1 MSGTTPTHPPVMLER
16 DDMTATVLDGK
27 AFAAKIREQVGAHV
41 ARLEAEHGITPGLAV
56 VLVGEDPASHVY
68 VRSKGKM
75 TVEVGMA
82 SFEHRLDAD
91 TSEAD
96 LLALI
101 DQLNADP
108 AVHGILVQLPLPEH
122 LDSDLVINSI
132 DPSKDVDG
140 FHISNV
146 GLLGTGQKSMVPCT
160 PLGCLMMLRDYHGSL
175 SGLNAVVIGR
185 SNIVG
190 KPMAQLLL
198 GESCT
203 VTIAHSRTADLPG
216 VVRQADIVVAAV
228 GRPQMVPGDWIKPGA
243 TVIDVGINRIE
254 KPDGGTRLVG
264 DVDYESCAAVAGAI
278 TPVPGGVGP
287 MTIACLLANTVT
299 ACCRANGLPEPEG
312 LTV

>member
-1 MSGTTPTHPPVMLER
+1 M
-16 DDMTATVLDGK
+16 AAKIIDGK
-27 AFAAKIREQVGAHV
+27 AFAAKVRTSV
-41 ARLEAEHGITPGLAV
+41 AEHVNALKAKGVTPGLAV
-56 VLVGEDPASHVY
+56 VLVGEDPASQVY
-68 VRSKGKM
+68 VRNKGQQ

-82 SFEHRLDAD
+82 SFEHKLDAS

-101 DQLNADP
+101 QRLNNDP
-108 AVHGILVQLPLPEH
+108 KVHGILVQLPLPKH
-122 LDSDLVINSI
+122 LNSDLVINTI
-132 DPSKDVDG
+132 DPAKDVDG

-160 PLGCLMMLRDYHGSL
+160 PLGCLMMLRDHHGSL
-175 SGLNAVVIGR
+175 AGLDAVIVGR

-198 GESCT
+198 NDSCT
-203 VTIAHSRTADLPG
+203 VTIAHSRTKDLQS
-216 VVRQADIVVAAV
+216 VCRRADILVAAV
-228 GRPQMVPGDWIKPGA
+228 GRPEMIPGDWVKQGA

-254 KPDGGTRLVG
+254 RDGKAKLVG
-264 DVDYESCAAVAGAI
+264 DVHFESAAKVAGAI

-299 ACCRANGLPEPEG
+299 ACCRSLGLPEPAG
-312 LTV
+312 LTA